1 MIGEGL
7 ELMFVGMGVVFA
19 FLVMLVFLMKLSGAL
34 LSKFPEPEPPAKP
47 AGPAAGGSAA
57 AKGQDSVAVALAA
70 AYRARKGS

>member
-19 FLVMLVFLMKLSGAL
+19 FLIMMVLLMKLSGAL
-34 LSKFPEPEPPAKP
+34 LSKFPEPESPAKP
-47 AGPAAGGSAA
+47 RGSAGGGGGAR
-57 AKGQDSVAVALAA
+57 GQDSVAVAIAA